1 MIMIMI
7 IIMEDFIVKAST
19 GELPKTNSC
28 SVEQAISYFTVNTLS
43 KQESLFS
50 SMTFYQRTAE
60 SFFFFTAYAIDSC
73 YRLINKLLII

>member
-1 MIMIMI
+1 MIMIMIMI

-19 GELPKTNSC
+19 GELSKTNSC
-28 SVEQAISYFTVNTLS
+28 SVERAISYFTVNTLS

-60 SFFFFTAYAIDSC
+60 SFFFS
-73 YRLINKLLII
+73 RLTR